1 MFCNNSSYTT
11 SCCAAI
17 LACFELC
24 RSRFGVSPLF
34 FACFDASNR
43 VSNERA
49 EDFSTVPTAAVNYRS
64 RNAKARAAGGTLTGK
79 VCGASAAPMPRHR
92 SASID
97 LRSTTATAVPK
108 HGGRS
113 TSFHQL
119 CLCAKSSS
127 TARLC
132 RDPATILPTR
142 RLLGHRATQIGT
154 VCLWNACAQPP
165 LPRCPRNL
173 SKPLHCDAAI
183 FSHPSAGCLIT

>member
-1 MFCNNSSYTT
+1 M
-11 SCCAAI
+11 
-17 LACFELC
+17 
-24 RSRFGVSPLF
+24 F

-49 EDFSTVPTAAVNYRS
+49 ERFSTVPTNPVTEVARLT
-64 RNAKARAAGGTLTGK
+64 KRAAGTLNAK

-92 SASID
+92 PASID

-132 RDPATILPTR
+132 RDPAAILPTR
-142 RLLGHRATQIGT
+142 RLIAHRATQIGT

-165 LPRCPRNL
+165 LPWCPRNL
-173 SKPLHCDAAI
+173 PKPLHCDAAI
-183 FSHPSAGCLIT
+183 FSHHSAGCLIA

>member
-1 MFCNNSSYTT
+1 M
-11 SCCAAI
+11 I
-17 LACFELC
+17 

-49 EDFSTVPTAAVNYRS
+49 EHVSTVPTNPVTEV
-64 RNAKARAAGGTLTGK
+64 ARLTKHAAGTLNAK

-92 SASID
+92 SASIG

-127 TARLC
+127 AARLC

-154 VCLWNACAQPP
+154 VCLW
-165 LPRCPRNL
+165 
-173 SKPLHCDAAI
+173 K
-183 FSHPSAGCLIT
+183 PSAQRQDSGARGGGTPAST